1 MTRLLKADMK
11 WLFGAKYE
19 KLIRRIMALAIITAS
34 LYSSDI
40 KVAVG
45 APVLMSGTAFV
56 TVVSFAYILG
66 SDETVDFIRSQ
77 FMLPEKSA
85 QFHLSFAAAV
95 CVDILMTRA
104 SILLC
109 MYIAFGNSDP
119 AGFIGFFCTFVLS
132 SALSYLLFFRLE
144 KKNTVHTGSTK
155 LRHSFI
161 LYLIRYI
168 TAKGSYIVNT
178 VIIWA
183 IACMFG
189 VTLGKQD
196 PTLVP
201 AGIAMCC
208 LNTPLGVLISSD
220 KTFVGK
226 LRSLPGNAAG
236 VFIPYGIFVLF
247 ANVTACGI
255 YLAVCNFMVGAVS
268 LNDLVF
274 AAFAGFVAAV
284 VTAVLEYRFPLTSWK
299 TENDLMHHPRKYI
312 VSGIVFIL
320 AVGYIFVKNMICAN
334 S

>member
-1 MTRLLKADMK
+1 MTRLFRADMK
-11 WLFGAKYE
+11 WLFGARYE
-19 KLIRRIMALAIITAS
+19 KLLRRILALAIITAS
-34 LYSSDI
+34 LYSSEI
-40 KVAVG
+40 KIVIG
-45 APVLMSGTAFV
+45 APVLMSGTAFM
-56 TVVSFAYILG
+56 TVVSFSYLLR
-66 SDETVDFIRSQ
+66 SDETIDFIRSQ

-95 CVDILMTRA
+95 SADILLTRA

-109 MYIAFGNSDP
+109 TYIAFGNSEP
-119 AGFIGFFCTFVLS
+119 AGFIVFFCTVVLS
-132 SALSYLLFFRLE
+132 SALSYLLFFRRE
-144 KKNTVHTGSTK
+144 KKNTIHTGSTK

-255 YLAVCNFMVGAVS
+255 YLAVCSIMVGPVPFSTVIFAVS
-268 LNDLVF
+268 
-274 AAFAGFVAAV
+274 AGIIAAV
-284 VTAVLEYRFPLTSWK
+284 VTAVLEKRFPITEWK

-320 AVGYIFVKNMICAN
+320 AA
-334 S
+334 